1 MAFCYPPVVGV
12 RNKNNKGFT
21 LIELMIV
28 VAIVGI
34 LAAIAVP
41 IFMDALKRSRNTE
54 AQLQLNKIGKRASE
68 EYHTNSIFPMAAAAL
83 TPTASCCTQNAG
95 GKRRCA
101 VSATDWNTPEW
112 TALDFSLSKEFLFQY
127 SYTPSGG
134 GAAYQALAIGDLDC
148 DGTAITFQLDG
159 ASVDGTPTATLT
171 EPARGAD

>member
-1 MAFCYPPVVGV
+1 VS
-12 RNKNNKGFT
+12 NQNNKGFT

-41 IFMDALKRSRNTE
+41 MFMDAMKRSRNTE
-54 AQLQLNKIGKRASE
+54 AQLQLNKISKRATE
-68 EYHTNSIFPMAAAAL
+68 EYHTNSTFPLGATVL
-83 TPTASCCTQNAG
+83 TPATDCCTQNAG

-101 VSATDWNTPEW
+101 IVPGLWDAAEW
-112 TALDFSLSKEFLFQY
+112 QALDFSLTKEFLFQY

-134 GAAYQALAIGDLDC
+134 GTAYQALAIGDLDC

-159 ASVDGTPTATLT
+159 EASSGTPTATLI
-171 EPARGAD
+171 EPPRGSD